1 MNARTVRLRI
11 VPGLLAAAG
20 LACAL
25 PATSVTQPTSTP
37 GSVFPTVPA
46 EASPTVAASET
57 VAPSPTPT
65 ITLTPTPA
73 PTTTSTPNPRVA
85 TNATFLTTA
94 PTIDGPWDEWT
105 TVQLPIPFVVFGAAN
120 WTGVDDL
127 RGSYRVGW
135 DAKYLYLAVK
145 VIDDE
150 YVQNA
155 QGANLYKGDSV
166 EVLLGNDPNG
176 ASSAVGLT
184 STDFQVGISPGRP
197 KVGENMEAYL
207 FLPSAKAGD
216 LSKVLI
222 GAEPMSNGY
231 RLEAAIPW
239 STIGV
244 TPAKGLLLGFAVSVS
259 DNDNPDK
266 DVQQSMISTAP
277 KRALDNPTTWGLLTL
292 K

>member
-1 MNARTVRLRI
+1 MKTRGIVFTI
-11 VPGLLAAAG
+11 VPGLLAAAT

-25 PATSVTQPTSTP
+25 PTTAVTQPTSTP
-37 GSVFPTVPA
+37 GIVFPTAPPKV
-46 EASPTVAASET
+46 SPTVAPSET
-57 VAPSPTPT
+57 ARPSPTPT
-65 ITLTPTPA
+65 ITMTPTPA
-73 PTTTSTPNPRVA
+73 PTKTSTPNPRVA
-85 TNATFLTTA
+85 VNASFLSTA
-94 PTIDGPWDEWT
+94 PSIDGPWDDWT
-105 TVQLPIPFVVFGAAN
+105 TAQLPIPFVVFGAAN

-145 VIDDE
+145 VIDDA

-166 EVLLGNDPNG
+166 EVMLANDPNG
-176 ASSAVGLT
+176 ASTAVGLT
-184 STDFQVGISPGRP
+184 STDFQLGISPGRP

-207 FLPSAKAGD
+207 FLPSSKAGN
-216 LSKVLI
+216 LPKVLI
-222 GAEPMSNGY
+222 GAESMSNGY

-239 STIGV
+239 STVGV
-244 TPAKGLLLGFAVSVS
+244 TPAKGLVLGFAVSVS

-266 DVQQSMISTAP
+266 NVQQSMISTAP
-277 KRALDNPTTWGLLTL
+277 KRVLNDPTTWGFLTL